1 MNIKNIYFD
10 LKKEELSSN
19 NKKNPFV
26 EKLLDIDFF
35 NSRKS
40 RISDNIKFENRIKK
54 LNKIPTTKLKQLISS
69 K

>member
-1 MNIKNIYFD
+1 MDIKNICIDF
-10 LKKEELSSN
+10 KKEELSSN

-26 EKLLDIDFF
+26 EKFLDIDFF

>member
-1 MNIKNIYFD
+1 MDIKNICFD
-10 LKKEELSSN
+10 FKKEELSSN

-26 EKLLDIDFF
+26 EKFLDIDFF

>member
-40 RISDNIKFENRIKK
+40 RILDNIKFENSIKK

>member
-1 MNIKNIYFD
+1 MDIKNICFD
-10 LKKEELSSN
+10 FKKEELSSN

-26 EKLLDIDFF
+26 EKFLDIDFF

-54 LNKIPTTKLKQLISS
+54 LNTIPTTKLKQLISS